1 MDLSHHPLD
10 ALELNQRARN
20 VIYMGKIDTLE
31 KLCAIPASR
40 LIKYRG
46 VGRCTVAHIQYQLQ
60 RIGLSLAPEEDCGR
74 HNLETNPMKLGFLEG
89 PLSILFGEAGQPKS
103 EIVCVSCVRSIDI
116 EEGHIPNTALA
127 WDKRQVSMPGEV
139 VEAITALG
147 RIERGETNL
156 MVLGENG
163 IVDKSFGAAR
173 WFLQQGMVLRTQALK
188 EKTADERE

>member
-74 HNLETNPMKLGFLEG
+74 HNIETNPMKLGFLEG
-89 PLSILFGEAGQPKS
+89 PLLVRFGEAGQPKS
-103 EIVCVSCVRSIDI
+103 EIVSIACVSSLDI
-116 EEGHIPNTALA
+116 QEGHIPNTALA
-127 WDKRQVSMPGEV
+127 WDKRQVTMPDVV

-163 IVDKSFGAAR
+163 IVDMSFRAAR

-188 EKTADERE
+188 EKAANERE